1 MSRLRAGN
9 LDRRWKIQER
19 QTTTNSFGEEIVEWV
34 AVDTVWGSWE
44 PMKGSE
50 KWTAQQFASREV
62 ARVRM
67 RYNDTVTATHRIE
80 SDEHGQF
87 EIIGEPEQ
95 RRREGET
102 VLHVSRLVGE

>member
-1 MSRLRAGN
+1 MKAGTLN
-9 LDRRWKIQER
+9 RRWKIQER
-19 QTTTNSFGEEIVEWV
+19 QTTENSFGEEIVTWNT
-34 AVDTVWGSWE
+34 VDTVWGSWE
-44 PMKGSE
+44 TMKGSE

-67 RYNDTVTATHRIE
+67 RYNSTVTATHRIQ
-80 SDEHGQF
+80 SDELGQF
-87 EIIGEPEQ
+87 EVIGEPEQ